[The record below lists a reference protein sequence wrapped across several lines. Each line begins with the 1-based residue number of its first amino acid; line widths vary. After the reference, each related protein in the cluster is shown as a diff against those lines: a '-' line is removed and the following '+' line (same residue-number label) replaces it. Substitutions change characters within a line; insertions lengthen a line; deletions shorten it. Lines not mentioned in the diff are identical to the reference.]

1 MLAERMLG
9 CLCFTSL
16 NQSRI
21 APNICRACYFE
32 ALTHSSRNHGVEG
45 VAGKGRPKGRRDA
58 LLFNSFLLVFAAVL
72 PKSINCCGGCVA
84 GGRIPASKR
93 ARLFLFSVCPRGG
106 EGEQIRG

>member
-1 MLAERMLG
+1 
-9 CLCFTSL
+9 
-16 NQSRI
+16 
-21 APNICRACYFE
+21 
-32 ALTHSSRNHGVEG
+32 
-45 VAGKGRPKGRRDA
+45 
-58 LLFNSFLLVFAAVL
+58 LLVFAAVL

>member
-1 MLAERMLG
+1 M
-9 CLCFTSL
+9 
-16 NQSRI
+16 
-21 APNICRACYFE
+21 
-32 ALTHSSRNHGVEG
+32 EG